1 MGGGGVPDLSC
12 FISDIAN
19 PENRIF
25 PEFATASVRTIDSP
39 KPPPQL
45 SENPDF
51 PDPDIGFPDIS
62 GFLFLDQ
69 TLLCAAANLV
79 KKS

>member
-1 MGGGGVPDLSC
+1 MFRICLVSHQ
-12 FISDIAN
+12 IWQIRKI
-19 PENRIF
+19 RIF
-25 PEFATASVRTIDSP
+25 PEFGTASVRTIDSP

-69 TLLCAAANLV
+69 TLLCAAAANLV
-79 KKS
+79 QKS